1 MRLSNIAPL
10 VGVVAVLMAPVC
22 AQAAQQLSLSFTG
35 AGSFSEGLV
44 PYSGVP
50 APSGSFT
57 GPVTLNLSISDY
69 LTSPYVDHF
78 SIQWADPSIAGPYRT
93 GWEGK
98 GLSPSANPFLVGFF
112 STVALTDTGGSIQ
125 IRPSSGYVGF
135 FDGGFSLDLNY
146 ALSIPHPVASSYLDG
161 VSGLG
166 SVRFTINRD
175 VDPTIGPFDAS
186 GGGAFTVSSL
196 EARAPEPATWA
207 LLLVGFFSLGSALRA
222 QRGRASARSAA

>member
-1 MRLSNIAPL
+1 MRLSKIAPL
-10 VGVVAVLMAPVC
+10 VGIAAVLMAPVC

-35 AGSFSEGLV
+35 AGSFSEGLA

-57 GPVTLNLSISDY
+57 GPVTLDLSISDY

-78 SIQWADPSIAGPYRT
+78 SIQWADPGSGGPYRT
-93 GWEGK
+93 GWTGT

-112 STVALTDTGGSIQ
+112 STVALTDTGGSIH
-125 IRPSSGYVGF
+125 ITPSPGYVGF

-146 ALSIPHPVASSYLDG
+146 ALGGPHALTSSYLDD
-161 VSGLG
+161 VSGSG
-166 SVRFTINRD
+166 SVRFSINRD
-175 VDPTIGPFDAS
+175 VYPTIGPFDAA
-186 GGGAFTVSSL
+186 GGGGFTVSSL

-222 QRGRASARSAA
+222 QRGRASA